1 MIKDPIVQDVV
12 DRFISRSEVGQKKYG
27 TTLYENN
34 QDDFLNHAIEESMD
48 FILYLHKIK
57 QQLKE
62 KGYSKLSDI

>member
-1 MIKDPIVQDVV
+1 MMTDPIVQDVV
-12 DRFISRSEVGQKKYG
+12 DRFISRSEVGQRKYG
-27 TTLYENN
+27 TTLHENN
-34 QDDFLNHAIEESMD
+34 EDDFLNHAIEESMD

>member
-1 MIKDPIVQDVV
+1 MTDPIVQDVV
-12 DRFISRSEVGQKKYG
+12 DRFISRSEVGQRKYG
-27 TTLYENN
+27 TTLHENN
-34 QDDFLNHAIEESMD
+34 EDDFLNHAIEESMD